1 MVQMSKKKPVDRS
14 DEKMP
19 IGKLIPL
26 GLQHVLAMYA
36 GAVAV
41 PLIVGAAV
49 KLSPTQIATLVALD
63 LFACGI
69 ATLIQAVGIG
79 SFAGIRLPA
88 ILGCSFVAVGPLIS
102 IGLNEGMTTAYGAV
116 IVAGLIVVIIAPLYG
131 KILKFFP
138 PLVTGTILTM
148 IGLSLIPIGFKNMG
162 GGYVKDFGNPKYLAL
177 AFLTIAI
184 VVIFNKFFT
193 GFLQSLSVLIG
204 LVAGTLVAIPM
215 GLVNTQ
221 IVADSAWFGFAG
233 PLYLGIPKFS
243 LGSIGLMT
251 LVMLIIMVESTGSF
265 IGIARIVGKDIGEKE
280 IVRGMRAEGLATV
293 IGGIFNSFPYT
304 TFSQNIGLVVM
315 TKVYSRW
322 VVISAGIILMAL
334 GLIPKFAAL
343 ATVIPAP
350 VFGGATLMM
359 FSMVA
364 IAGIR
369 MLIEVD
375 FNKNGNMLTLCI
387 ALGLGIG
394 ITVQPDILKMMPPL
408 VNTIF
413 HSAITTTAVSAIVLN
428 LVLNWGDHSEFGSNK
443 NNVEID
449 ESLSENM

>member
-1 MVQMSKKKPVDRS
+1 MSNKKESIDRS
-14 DEKMP
+14 DERLP

-49 KLSPTQIATLVALD
+49 KLTPIQIATLVALD

-69 ATLIQAVGIG
+69 GTLIQAIGIG
-79 SFAGIRLPA
+79 SFAGIRMPA

-102 IGLNEGMTTAYGAV
+102 IGINEGMTTAYGAI
-116 IVAGLIVVIIAPLYG
+116 IVAGLVVVLIAPLYG

-148 IGLSLIPIGFKNMG
+148 IGLSLIPVGFNNMG

-177 AFLTIAI
+177 ALFTII
-184 VVIFNKFFT
+184 VVVFFNKVFT

-204 LVAGTLVAIPM
+204 LVAGTLIAVPM
-215 GLVNTQ
+215 GLVNTK
-221 IVADSAWFGFAG
+221 IVAESAWFGFSG
-233 PLYLGIPKFS
+233 PLYLGMPKFS

-265 IGIARIVGKDIGEKE
+265 IGIGRICGKEIGEKE
-280 IVRGMRAEGLATV
+280 IVRGMRAEGLATMV
-293 IGGIFNSFPYT
+293 GGIFNSFPYT

-322 VVISAGIILMAL
+322 VVISAGGILMAL

-343 ATVIPAP
+343 ATIIPAP

-359 FSMVA
+359 FAMVA

-369 MLIEVD
+369 MLGEVD
-375 FNKNGNMLTLCI
+375 FDKTGNMLTVCI
-387 ALGLGIG
+387 AIGLGMG
-394 ITVQPDILKMMPPL
+394 ITVQPNILKMMPTI
-408 VNTIF
+408 VDTIF
-413 HSAITTTAVSAIVLN
+413 HSAITTTAISAIVLN
-428 LVLNWGDHSEFGSNK
+428 LILNWGDYFQAGVDKSVVKIGK
-443 NNVEID
+443 AMPDNVQ
-449 ESLSENM
+449 